1 VPIAREFPEAHVTGV
16 DIWSTAWGAL
26 GLSRERA
33 ERNAV
38 LAKVSDRCTFQYGSA
53 LELPFGDGEFS
64 LVVSAF
70 AFHEIKVPDRT
81 TLVAEALRVLAPGG
95 TLLLCDLFPRGYEVK
110 DIASLLD
117 KVGQLGV
124 DDVRHIP
131 LKEAG
136 VDLGRL
142 SFIWGMGYLIGR
154 KRSGP
159 G

>member
-1 VPIAREFPEAHVTGV
+1 M
-16 DIWSTAWGAL
+16 